1 MAAAMARGWAG
12 GGGGPDAMAFTD
24 TGSGNAV
31 ELAREVGGE
40 AASGNRELAAG
51 CDVVVLAFKPDG
63 LDAVGGELGGR
74 APVVLSLLGATSLDQ
89 LEAAFPEA
97 PVIRLMPNVAV
108 ELGEGTLCYALGER
122 AGGEPAERVLGL
134 LAPLGRAVEV
144 PDRLIDAATA
154 IMGCSPAYF
163 ALVAEA
169 LEGAGAQ
176 EGLDESLAH
185 DLVAESMA
193 GTAALLRDRDALAIR
208 RAVASPGGSTA
219 AGLAALERGAAR
231 EAFTDAVRASLE
243 RMRGAA

>member
-1 MAAAMARGWAG
+1 MAAAMARGWGAAD
-12 GGGGPDAMAFTD
+12 GGPDAMAFTD
-24 TGSGNAV
+24 AGSGNAA

-40 AASGNRELAAG
+40 APSDNRELAAG
-51 CDVVVLAFKPDG
+51 ADVVVLAFKPDE
-63 LDAVGGELGGR
+63 LDAVAKELEGR
-74 APVVLSLLGATSLDQ
+74 APVVLSLLGATSLER

-108 ELGEGTLCYALGER
+108 EVGQGTLCYALGER
-122 AGGEPAERVLGL
+122 ASGEPADSALGL
-134 LAPLGRAVEV
+134 LAPLGHVVEV

-169 LEGAGAQ
+169 LEGAGAH
-176 EGLDESLAH
+176 EGLDEGLAH

-193 GTAALLRDRDALAIR
+193 GTAALLRDRDALSVR

-243 RMRGAA
+243 RMGGAT